1 MTTATTKTRVTF
13 ADYLTYFDEI
23 VMPLYTFAFFTEPVP
38 PVNPPGIN
46 GNVRYLHVDN
56 LVAAIE
62 PDLDVQGLKEVAE
75 EVLLKAVL
83 SHDRVICELF
93 QDRTLLPLRFGTA
106 FVSEVALRDYL
117 HSHNRELS
125 DRLQKLQNYAEYPIK
140 AKFLSRSSQ
149 QDSEQTDTKP
159 ELKGKE
165 YLLAKRDFYIQQ
177 QETRSLQQQEYTD
190 LVNLLNSISLEMK
203 HPAAPRIS
211 EQQNRDELRAFML
224 LKSDQVDLLQ
234 TAINEWL
241 RDRVSWQVA
250 IAAPLPPY
258 HFADL

>member
-1 MTTATTKTRVTF
+1 
-13 ADYLTYFDEI
+13 
-23 VMPLYTFAFFTEPVP
+23 MPLYTFAFFSDPVP
-38 PVNPPGIN
+38 QANPPGIN
-46 GNVRYLHVDN
+46 GNIKYLQVGN

-62 PDLDVQGLKEVAE
+62 PDLDVQGLREVSE

-106 FVSEVALRDYL
+106 FVSEAALRDYL
-117 HSHNRELS
+117 HAHGRELS

-140 AKFLSRSSQ
+140 AKFRSRSSQ
-149 QDSEQTDTKP
+149 QDSSQTEAKP

-177 QETRSLQQQEYTD
+177 QESRSLQQQECED
-190 LVNLLNSISLEMK
+190 LINLLNAISVELE
-203 HPAAPRIS
+203 HPTKPRIS
-211 EQQNRDELRAFML
+211 EQQNWDELRAFML
-224 LKSDQVDLLQ
+224 LKPGQLDLLQ
-234 TAINEWL
+234 TAIDDWL
-241 RDRVSWQVA
+241 IEHLSWQIE
-250 IAAPLPPY
+250 IADPLPPY